1 MTITIHFNMH
11 WSIPPQQQENPKHV
25 SGVQNPIL
33 DERSATEGIRPTP
46 NTNLLQE
53 KAIIQ

>member
-46 NTNLLQE
+46 NTNLLQG